1 MVGIKGL
8 LSKCVR
14 RFDDYNAINIIIL
27 IILLLIFLPTQQK
40 CNGPIVIPICSN
52 ILSSYDRYNGW
63 VPHILIQPWNTL
75 IKYHFSSKTWHLADE
90 SRDSSDESRLSSDE
104 FANLVDESQFS
115 SPRTSIFV
123 GPTSIFVRPT
133 SIFVKPTMTLVDEQ
147 WLSYPRK
154 PSFVKKFK
162 FF

>member
-90 SRDSSDESRLSSDE
+90 SRDSSVDFRQ
-104 FANLVDESQFS
+104 ANLQIWSTKVNFRHHEHQFS
-115 SPRTSIFV
+115 SDQHQFSSDQHQF
-123 GPTSIFVRPT
+123 S
-133 SIFVKPTMTLVDEQ
+133 SNQQ
-147 WLSYPRK
+147 WLWLTNSDFRTHENHL
-154 PSFVKKFK
+154 S
-162 FF
+162 